1 MNPGGTLADLCR
13 SLWRSPGS
21 DGARIRHIPVHTMY
35 WERVTNLGTWPC
47 QTGETVRPGSLS
59 GPILPGFAIRS
70 FMPRR
75 PFIVHVCTKWTS
87 SSPSPRVA
95 DHRISYEGDLQSLGE
110 IETGDHRTSPGS
122 CGCGLMSVLNSG
134 SPYNNCWFLLALSGQ
149 HGPGCPRRPR
159 WPSTRVPL
167 MAVGN
172 GSTGI
177 VERI

>member
-1 MNPGGTLADLCR
+1 MVRVSGTNAGMHQGLLRPGI
-13 SLWRSPGS
+13 SPFT
-21 DGARIRHIPVHTMY
+21 RCT
-35 WERVTNLGTWPC
+35 
-47 QTGETVRPGSLS
+47 GSLS
-59 GPILPGFAIRS
+59 RTWEPGFVKREKRYDLGHYQGRFCPDLAIRS

-122 CGCGLMSVLNSG
+122 CGSGLMSVLNSG
-134 SPYNNCWFLLALSGQ
+134 SPYNNCWFLLALSGN

-159 WPSTRVPL
+159 LPSTRVPL
-167 MAVGN
+167 RAVGN

>member
-1 MNPGGTLADLCR
+1 VAVSWFRWCAYPAYPRSHRVLGACHEPGNLALSNGRNGTTWVTIRADSARVWLFAPLC
-13 SLWRSPGS
+13 
-21 DGARIRHIPVHTMY
+21 T
-35 WERVTNLGTWPC
+35 E
-47 QTGETVRPGSLS
+47 
-59 GPILPGFAIRS
+59 
-70 FMPRR
+70 R

-159 WPSTRVPL
+159 LPSTRVPL
-167 MAVGN
+167 RAVGN